1 LQSVSVAPKDNFK
14 TALAV
19 SVLLHLIIALIFTVK
34 ALFFSKPFIDLSQAI
49 SVNVADF
56 SDVHKLPDKR
66 RDVVEEPAAKEE
78 PQPEVKPEPA
88 EEVAVKPEAEKA
100 EPAKPEPAKKEPLP
114 KKEKPPVKDEINL
127 AKSKTKQKKALDK
140 IKKLAA
146 LDKIKQAVT
155 SETAK
160 AGAKKAAKPYV
171 VAPGTQL
178 SGLDK
183 IEAAEYLQSLDASI
197 KQSWQLPQW
206 LISKKLRTQVLVKF
220 NTAGQL
226 ISTKVLTPS
235 GNTTYDNYCLQA
247 INKAA
252 PFPKVPAK
260 FSEKF
265 SVDGLVVGFPE

>member
-1 LQSVSVAPKDNFK
+1 MQTVSVAPKDNFK
-14 TALAV
+14 TALVV
-19 SVLLHLIIALIFTVK
+19 SVLLHLTIALIFMIK
-34 ALFFSKPFIDLSQAI
+34 AVFFSKPLIDLSQAI

-66 RDVVEEPAAKEE
+66 PNVVEEPSSKEE
-78 PQPEVKPEPA
+78 PQPEVKPEP
-88 EEVAVKPEAEKA
+88 EVETSVKPE
-100 EPAKPEPAKKEPLP
+100 PPKPEPVKKEPLP
-114 KKEKPPVKDEINL
+114 KKEKPANKDEINL
-127 AKSKTKQKKALDK
+127 AKSKSKQKKALDK

-155 SETAK
+155 SEAAK
-160 AGAKKAAKPYV
+160 SGAKKSTKPYV

-220 NTAGQL
+220 NTSGQL
-226 ISTKVLTPS
+226 ISAKVLTPS

-265 SVDGLVVGFPE
+265 SVDGLIVGFPE

>member
-1 LQSVSVAPKDNFK
+1 MQPVSIAPKDNFK
-14 TALAV
+14 MAVVV
-19 SVLLHLIIALIFTVK
+19 SVLLHLIIAAVFMVK
-34 ALFFSKPFIDLSQAI
+34 AVFFSKPLIDLSQAI

-56 SDVHKLPDKR
+56 SDVHKLPEKR
-66 RDVVEEPAAKEE
+66 TPLIEEAPPKATE
-78 PQPEVKPEPA
+78 
-88 EEVAVKPEAEKA
+88 PEAKDEPEKEIA
-100 EPAKPEPAKKEPLP
+100 AKPEPARPEPQPEPVKKEPLP
-114 KKEKPPVKDEINL
+114 KKEKPVVKDEINL
-127 AKSKTKQKKALDK
+127 TKTKTKQKKALDK
-140 IKKLAA
+140 IKKMAA

-160 AGAKKAAKPYV
+160 AGVKKAAKPYV

-206 LISKKLRTQVLVKF
+206 LINKNLRTQVLVKF

-235 GNTTYDNYCLQA
+235 GNSTYDNYCLQA